1 MSLRALGTK
10 IKHRSTECKT
20 LVQSIE
26 SRITPLGTVVFSI
39 KLVKSVVSSSVVVL
53 LAEEFHQR
61 SRPVGLRFRPVG
73 LRFRPVGLRSSCLG
87 LRFLHIRYQR
97 SHTLGGFCVVCV
109 LCFSHSNV
117 ILEFVGHLDLKSRE
131 PFVLR
136 TARST
141 LKIACLFLPI

>member
-39 KLVKSVVSSSVVVL
+39 KLMKSVVSSSVVVL
-53 LAEEFHQR
+53 LAEEFYQK

-73 LRFRPVGLRSSCLG
+73 LRFRPVGLRSS
-87 LRFLHIRYQR
+87 
-97 SHTLGGFCVVCV
+97 
-109 LCFSHSNV
+109 FSTHPLSKV
-117 ILEFVGHLDLKSRE
+117 TYSRV
-131 PFVLR
+131 VLR
-136 TARST
+136 RLGSM
-141 LKIACLFLPI
+141 F